1 MYCFRSRKFIWP
13 KAAKRVFI
21 VFFLLFTAHL
31 SLFTVTQAQEARPF
45 LTDKDQYN
53 YAMFLYKQ
61 GHYTVAA
68 REFGRTIEYFPGSPV
83 IPQAQYMIGD
93 AYLNAAMY
101 HDAANQFQQFIKN
114 FPDNELKTEASL
126 KLEVAQAKVKHVPAG
141 FKQGEAALLSIPKL
155 PVVKAPPSIF
165 LKTEGAMRAVQIALF
180 EGKNY
185 KEVENELERLKVAG
199 IDTIILRVFHNKD
212 DRFYSFIKP
221 KNKVGVYFETKYSPV
236 VEDILGPVLNIAHKK
251 GLRVFAWMTTRYA
264 DYGLET
270 RKDLS
275 CKAYDFSTKDIVS
288 CRGLDLFNEDAVNHL
303 ERIFDDLA
311 RYPIDGILFQDDL
324 VLKHNEGFGSFSQ
337 RLFEKENGI
346 KLAPAG
352 LYNGVSENGK
362 GGYYVAQYTAEFWRW
377 SSWKNKRLLEVAV
390 RLKAKVKKRNPHVK
404 FAINL
409 MYESISNPPYALAWL
424 SQSMDEA
431 IKQGFDYYAVMA
443 YHRQMQDELKKGPF
457 EINKLIADMTVESVK
472 LIGEPEKVLIKLQ
485 TIDWNTSRP
494 LANEDVVRLLKKV
507 KGISNVSLALVPY
520 IKDFPFEELG
530 GHAKR
535 DYALLSG
542 GGQKKVTQ
550 LVEK

>member
-1 MYCFRSRKFIWP
+1 MYCFRSQKFIWP
-13 KAAKRVFI
+13 KATKRVFLI
-21 VFFLLFTAHL
+21 FFLLFSAHF
-31 SLFTVTQAQEARPF
+31 SLFTVIQAQETRPF
-45 LTDKDQYN
+45 LTDKDQFN

-83 IPQAQYMIGD
+83 IPQAPYMIGD
-93 AYLNAAMY
+93 EYLNVAMY

-126 KLEVAQAKVKHVPAG
+126 KLEVAQAKVK
-141 FKQGEAALLSIPKL
+141 EAALLSIPKL
-155 PVVKAPPSIF
+155 PTVKITPRSELRTPNLAPAG
-165 LKTEGAMRAVQIALF
+165 LKRGSKLITPMRAVQVALF
-180 EGKNY
+180 DGKDY
-185 KEVENELERLKVAG
+185 KEVEEELYRLKAAG

-275 CKAYDFSTKDIVS
+275 CKAYDFSTKNIVS

-303 ERIFDDLA
+303 ERLFDDMA

-377 SSWKNKRLLEVAV
+377 SSWKNKRLLEVAM
-390 RLKAKVKKRNPHVK
+390 RLKVKVKKRNPHVK

-431 IKQGFDYYAVMA
+431 VKQGFDYYAVMA
-443 YHRQMQDELKKGPF
+443 YHQQMQDELKKGPF
-457 EINKLIADMTVESVK
+457 EINKLIADMTYESVK

-485 TIDWNTSRP
+485 TIDWNTSSP
-494 LANEDVVRLLKKV
+494 LANKDVIRLLKKV
-507 KGISNVSLALVPY
+507 KGIRNVSFALAPY

-530 GHAKR
+530 R
-535 DYALLSG
+535 PR
-542 GGQKKVTQ
+542 
-550 LVEK
+550 